1 MDSLITSYGI
11 NFQAFQLTIN
21 SLNGLVAGSSALAEY
36 LKQEGIDPGY
46 KPNDIDVFVP
56 GRLEY
61 VRDSRGHIV
70 AAQYVIKS
78 LKTMKDFLVPYGFA
92 ENNKFGSIDKPND
105 GYYSSLEKIQKVTS
119 FTNKDGKEI
128 QVIVIDSYNLIEHIS
143 KDFDLSACISWWDAP
158 SNTFKT
164 MDPDTTKRK
173 EMYLMRVPD
182 TDELHAKNKA
192 RAEKYIARGF
202 KLIEKPCPF
211 VDGRDPRDLLSDKK
225 FDDIEV
231 TDIFTLDEAP
241 IRDYLQK
248 SDWNIILKAGDA
260 YYGFNRKALMDY
272 MSSKI
277 VSITRIGKF
286 CETPFNQCISLDG
299 YNQLRYSDYSI
310 YELKSAYSVEV
321 YRRPKSLFHLNCYS
335 VKEWINDDVGGLAEV
350 PPQHLTQPAPTLGP
364 RTIIQPNNTPA
375 VTRIIRRGEPLPPQN
390 VGARAHLEDIIE
402 VGIDDILAA
411 HAHLMVPSNLE
422 AFHAAMREINGS
434 T

>member
-1 MDSLITSYGI
+1 MESLITSYGI

-78 LKTMKDFLVPYGFA
+78 LKTMKDFLASYGFT
-92 ENNKFGSIDKPND
+92 ENDKFGSIDEPND
-105 GYYSSLEKIQKVTS
+105 GYYSSLKKIQKVTS

-164 MDPDTTKRK
+164 MDPVTTKRK
-173 EMYLMRVPD
+173 EMYFVRVAD
-182 TDELHAKNKA
+182 TDEVHEKNKM
-192 RAEKYIARGF
+192 RAEKYVSRGF
-202 KLIEKPCPF
+202 KLIDKPCPF
-211 VDGRDPRDLLSDKK
+211 VDDRDPRDLLSDKK

-231 TDIFTLDEAP
+231 TDIFTLDECS

-248 SDWNIILKAGDA
+248 SDWNIVLKAGEA
-260 YYGFNRKALMDY
+260 YYGFQRKALMDY
-272 MSSKI
+272 MSSKT

-286 CETPFNQCISLDG
+286 CETPFNQCISLEG
-299 YNQLRYSDYSI
+299 YNQFRYSDYSI
-310 YELKSAYSVEV
+310 YELKSAYSVEL
-321 YRRPKSLFHLNCYS
+321 YRRPKSLFHLYCYS
-335 VKEWINDDVGGLAEV
+335 VKEWVDGSAGGLAEV
-350 PPQHLTQPAPTLGP
+350 PPQHLTQPAPTQGP
-364 RTIIQPNNTPA
+364 RTIIQPNNTPT
-375 VTRIIRRGEPLPPQN
+375 VRRIIRRGEPLPPQN

-411 HAHLMVPSNLE
+411 HAHLMVPDNLE
-422 AFHAAMREINGS
+422 AFHAAVREIHGEI
-434 T
+434 